1 MKTALGALTGSFF
14 SAGQRLDSSRPF
26 GLTSFTNS
34 AEKKLVDIKFIEYD
48 LPNGLHVILSPDKS
62 APVVA
67 VDVWYHVGSK
77 NEEPNRTGFA
87 HLFEHMM
94 FQGSAHVGKAEHMK
108 YLEQAGGTFN
118 GSTTWDRTNY
128 FETLPSNRL
137 ELALWLE
144 SDRMLSLDIS
154 QENLDNQREVVK
166 EERRWR
172 VDNRPYGTAWEK
184 IFSLSYKI
192 HPYHWPVV
200 GYMQDLNAA
209 SVEDVR
215 SFFRKY
221 YAPNNAVLAIAGD
234 FIVDNAKQ
242 LVEKYF
248 ADIPRG
254 PEIKRP
260 GIVEPPLAGQ
270 VRDTVYDDVALPAVY
285 MVFRIPSMT
294 SGDAEPLNLAASIL
308 SQGESSRLYQSLVY
322 KKKIAQS
329 VDAFSVDME
338 DPGVFVINAVVS
350 PGHEPEEVENEIMAQ
365 LNNLAREVPGDKE
378 LEKVKNQ
385 VSSQWVGQLSKALGR
400 VDNLAQFYTLY
411 GNTGEANNYL
421 DKFLSVTKEQ
431 VREVTGKYL
440 TPQNSV
446 VVCYLPKNQN
456 KFGE

>member
-1 MKTALGALTGSFF
+1 MKTALGALTGFFF
-14 SAGQRLDSSRPF
+14 SAGSF

-34 AEKKLVDIKFIEYD
+34 AKKKLVDIKFIEYD

-67 VDVWYHVGSK
+67 
-77 NEEPNRTGFA
+77 
-87 HLFEHMM
+87 
-94 FQGSAHVGKAEHMK
+94 
-108 YLEQAGGTFN
+108 
-118 GSTTWDRTNY
+118 
-128 FETLPSNRL
+128 
-137 ELALWLE
+137 
-144 SDRMLSLDIS
+144 
-154 QENLDNQREVVK
+154 
-166 EERRWR
+166 
-172 VDNRPYGTAWEK
+172 
-184 IFSLSYKI
+184 
-192 HPYHWPVV
+192 
-200 GYMQDLNAA
+200 
-209 SVEDVR
+209 
-215 SFFRKY
+215 
-221 YAPNNAVLAIAGD
+221 
-234 FIVDNAKQ
+234 
-242 LVEKYF
+242 
-248 ADIPRG
+248 
-254 PEIKRP
+254 
-260 GIVEPPLAGQ
+260 
-270 VRDTVYDDVALPAVY
+270 

-294 SGDAEPLNLAASIL
+294 SGDAEPLNLTASIL

-329 VDAFSVDME
+329 VDAFSVGME

-350 PGHEPEEVENEIMAQ
+350 PGHEPEQVENEIMAQ

-440 TPQNSV
+440 TPQNSA